1 MNIFGSVKEIED
13 IYEKLVEKARLEN
26 KNDLESFKNQQ
37 EEEIN
42 SSNEKNQKFLEST
55 LKIISEDMNNGINF
69 YREQVNESL
78 EHIKIKYKENKK
90 IIIENILKEFGFD
103 FE

>member
-78 EHIKIKYKENKK
+78 EHIKNKYKENKK